1 MPCGRTLLGGLA
13 EEEAELLQ
21 TLGKDVLA
29 RHGEKMA
36 SQTRKKEQEGR
47 MTEGY
52 REFPEYREQKDDLFA
67 VSMIRPAEPDRRQ
80 SASGLAAAYLILAK
94 EPAVECDEDS
104 LWVLN

>member
-1 MPCGRTLLGGLA
+1 MPCGRTLLGGMA

-36 SQTRKKEQEGR
+36 SQTREKGQEGR

-52 REFPEYREQKDDLFA
+52 REFPEYQEQKEGRLIRGVDD
-67 VSMIRPAEPDRRQ
+67 SQ
-80 SASGLAAAYLILAK
+80 SQTGASL
-94 EPAVECDEDS
+94 EVD
-104 LWVLN
+104 